1 MKPLKR
7 LLITGFLIQLLCT
20 SVSSQ
25 NVLTA
30 ENMALGGGGASYLT
44 GFESLFLNPAN
55 LYIREK
61 NYKLQISL
69 LKGGAYFDSALP
81 IPNNGDRFSQFRS
94 TLMPY
99 GSSEQSRIIN
109 ETDRERL
116 VDRIFPGTR
125 QQVSSM
131 QSLTDLYWFG
141 LKWNLED
148 RSYAVA
154 LRTRSVSFYELGR
167 GFFTDEPTE
176 RGDRLQVN
184 RSFRHQFQS
193 LHELSF
199 GYAESF
205 TFLNGQNPRL
215 AEFIIGIAPKLVM
228 GGSYLDVR
236 YRDRYSIGESDGL
249 WQRETRFSQL
259 SSGYFSGG
267 AGGPFSG
274 LSDGNLTDIF
284 RPSAFGAGLDI
295 GITYLITFGSD
306 LSTLRRE
313 DVPTEKSLR
322 FSFSVTDLGAV
333 YHYRSTRKDTAP
345 DGEEETSETGELSE
359 LSFLGAPGE
368 HLSFLSQFAE
378 TPFENINRSSNN
390 AFATSLPATLN
401 LGALFQIDRLK
412 LMGDISYS
420 IAKTAF
426 AANFPVAYLGL
437 EIRPLPFI
445 PIRAGTRLAPR
456 MPGYYSFGGGV
467 ETTYFDITAAIQL
480 RSSSIGPTT
489 EILGA
494 SLVGIKFYLQ

>member
-1 MKPLKR
+1 MR
-7 LLITGFLIQLLCT
+7 LLFIGLLIQLLCT
-20 SVSSQ
+20 GVSSQ
-25 NVLTA
+25 NILTA

-81 IPNNGDRFSQFRS
+81 IRNNGDRFSRFRS
-94 TLMPY
+94 TLLPY
-99 GSSEQSRIIN
+99 NSIQQNRLLNGP
-109 ETDRERL
+109 DRERL
-116 VDRIFPGTR
+116 VDRNFAGAR
-125 QQVSSM
+125 QQITAM

-148 RSYAVA
+148 RSYALA
-154 LRTRSVSFYELGR
+154 LRTRSISFYELGR
-167 GFFTDEPTE
+167 GYFTEEPTE
-176 RGDRLQVN
+176 RGARMQVN

-228 GGSYLDVR
+228 GGSYLDVK
-236 YRDRYSIGESDGL
+236 YGDRYSIGEADGL
-249 WQRETRFSQL
+249 WQRETSFSQV

-267 AGGPFSG
+267 SGGPFSTPAG
-274 LSDGNLTDIF
+274 GSLNDIF

-306 LSTLRRE
+306 LSMLRRE

-322 FSFSVTDLGAV
+322 FSFSITDLGAI
-333 YHYRSTRKDTAP
+333 YHYRSPRKESAP
-345 DGEEETSETGELSE
+345 DREEQTSDTGELSGVT
-359 LSFLGAPGE
+359 FGGAPGE
-368 HLSFLSQFAE
+368 HLSFLNQFQG
-378 TPFENINRSSNN
+378 TPLESVNSSKNDG
-390 AFATSLPATLN
+390 FATSLPATLN
-401 LGALFQIDRLK
+401 LGALFQVDRLK

-426 AANFPVAYLGL
+426 AANFPIAYLGL